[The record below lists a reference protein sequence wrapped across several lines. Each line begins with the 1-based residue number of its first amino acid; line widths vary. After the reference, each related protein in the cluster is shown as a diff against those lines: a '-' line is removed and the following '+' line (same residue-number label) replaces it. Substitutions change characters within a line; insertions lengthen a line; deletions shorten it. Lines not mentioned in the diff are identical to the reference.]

1 MYATLD
7 EADLQEASLRPSG
20 LFVLPNT
27 HRVDDGW
34 MMDSGDDG

>member
-7 EADLQEASLRPSG
+7 EADLQEASLRPSDLQG
-20 LFVLPNT
+20 FFFNPNT
-27 HRVDDGW
+27 KPEV

>member
-7 EADLQEASLRPSG
+7 EADLQEASLRPLG

-27 HRVDDGW
+27 HRV